1 MSLLPGL
8 LLKGK
13 NENKY
18 NLERAG
24 YGNPNSGMVQRGV
37 PDMPGRSENLSAV
50 I

>member
-24 YGNPNSGMVQRGV
+24 VFG
-37 PDMPGRSENLSAV
+37 EKL
-50 I
+50 